1 MTARTTD
8 SRIDI
13 ALATEQLA
21 LLHYAAQA
29 EAQRFVEAVTRL
41 AATNPDKAKQIIHNL
56 VGLTNNTQSFG
67 TEAVVHT
74 LDRLSDWSHQGGIHE
89 EAED

>member
-1 MTARTTD
+1 MTVRTTD
-8 SRIDI
+8 SCIDI
-13 ALATEQLA
+13 ARTTEQLA

-41 AATNPDKAKQIIHNL
+41 AATNPDKAEQIIHNL

-67 TEAVVHT
+67 TETAVHT
-74 LDRLSDWSHQGGIHE
+74 LDLLSDRSNQGGLHE
-89 EAED
+89 EDTD